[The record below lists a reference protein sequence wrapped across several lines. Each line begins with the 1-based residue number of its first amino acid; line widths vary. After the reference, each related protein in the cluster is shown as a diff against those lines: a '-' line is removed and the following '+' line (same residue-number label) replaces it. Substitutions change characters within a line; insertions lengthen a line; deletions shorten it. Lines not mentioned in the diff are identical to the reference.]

1 MDNHALSAG
10 CARERFWFRF
20 TAPSLLFVA
29 MSAVSCFA
37 RKVLEWDAVIFKVEL
52 ATKIAF
58 VSAQLEAELSFLDVG
73 KTAAMLLRQV
83 TDLNAHAQKFLEEK
97 RDEDQ
102 ICSAEFRRP
111 TLDWSLLVSH
121 DDQSIPPA
129 VADDVVGLKTAVE
142 KSLAGRNVLQQ
153 YRHVDVACD
162 YLWLLEDLIGWKAG
176 GEYARELQGKL
187 PQDGKC

>member
-1 MDNHALSAG
+1 M
-10 CARERFWFRF
+10 
-20 TAPSLLFVA
+20 LFVA

-58 VSAQLEAELSFLDVG
+58 VSAQLEVELSFLDVG

-121 DDQSIPPA
+121 GDQSIPPA

-162 YLWLLEDLIGWKAG
+162 YLWLL
-176 GEYARELQGKL
+176 
-187 PQDGKC
+187 